1 MSYRPQYKNA
11 VGTVI
16 DLPLD
21 AETVQGVDVVA
32 MLAGASGAQFAAG
45 SSVGT
50 GTYGTGSRTSL
61 TFDFVP
67 KLLIVQRTSI
77 GSAATASFSNDTLIW
92 SGGGNY
98 GRRGSGS
105 MAYADMG
112 YVTVSGKTV
121 SWYNTS
127 GAERQMNTS
136 NATYYYIAL
145 G

>member
-45 SSVGT
+45 SYVGT

-77 GSAATASFSNDTLIW
+77 GSAATASF